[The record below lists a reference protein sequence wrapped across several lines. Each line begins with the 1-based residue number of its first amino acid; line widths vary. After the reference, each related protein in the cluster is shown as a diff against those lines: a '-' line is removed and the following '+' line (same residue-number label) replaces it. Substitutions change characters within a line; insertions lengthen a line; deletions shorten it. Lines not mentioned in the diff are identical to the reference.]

1 MNWLAIILVAVFGFF
16 VAGAADGLLVRRRRG
31 WTGSRRI
38 VTAALLPPALVLLG
52 CAAGWLASSPGS
64 DAWRDLITPLWLT
77 LGLVGGL
84 AALAGGLA
92 GALTAEQAL
101 RS

>member
-1 MNWLAIILVAVFGFF
+1 MNWLVIVLVVVFGFL
-16 VAGAADGLLVRRRRG
+16 VAGATIGLLVRRRPS
-31 WTGSRRI
+31 WTGRRRV
-38 VTAALLPPALVLLG
+38 VTATLLPPALVLLG

-77 LGLVGGL
+77 LGLVGAV
-84 AALAGGLA
+84 AALGGGLA
-92 GALTAEQAL
+92 GALAAERAL